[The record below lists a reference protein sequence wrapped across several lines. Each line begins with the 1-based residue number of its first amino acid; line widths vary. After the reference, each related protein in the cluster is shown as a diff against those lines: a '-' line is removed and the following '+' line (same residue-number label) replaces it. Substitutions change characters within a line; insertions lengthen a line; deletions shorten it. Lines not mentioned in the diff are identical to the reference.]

1 MEGSGHG
8 VGVAGGADDRL
19 AVKKSGH
26 GFTRIATDC
35 SRNRNPDYLSDP
47 WLALAGTIFLVP
59 LVEIHNL
66 TKIFPLGESVFG
78 GGASGQVRAVDD
90 VSLDIQSGETLGLV
104 GESGSGKST
113 LGRLVLRL
121 IEATSGT
128 IVFEGRDLF
137 AASHGEMRRLRR
149 DMQIIFQDP
158 FGSLDPRM
166 RVEDVISEPL
176 IIHERMGSSARRAR
190 VAELLRA
197 VGLDQSAM
205 IRFPH
210 EFSGGQRQR
219 IGIARA
225 LALRPKFIVADEPVS
240 ALDVSV
246 GAQIVN
252 LMAQLQREFGLTY
265 LFISHSMPVVRYL
278 ATRIAVMYRGKI
290 VEVGTTEQITE
301 RPTHPYTRSLLE
313 ATPEVM
319 A

>member
-1 MEGSGHG
+1 MPLLE
-8 VGVAGGADDRL
+8 
-19 AVKKSGH
+19 
-26 GFTRIATDC
+26 I
-35 SRNRNPDYLSDP
+35 RNL
-47 WLALAGTIFLVP
+47 IKV
-59 LVEIHNL
+59 
-66 TKIFPLGESVFG
+66 FPLGESIFG
-78 GGASGQVRAVDD
+78 GGGKGEVRAVDD
-90 VSLDIQSGETLGLV
+90 VSLNIQSGETLGLV

-121 IEATSGT
+121 IEPSSGE
-128 IVFEGRDLF
+128 ILFEGRDLL
-137 AASHGEMRRLRR
+137 AASRGEMRTLRR

-166 RVEDVISEPL
+166 RVDDVVSEPL
-176 IIHERMGSSARRAR
+176 IIHERMHSSARRTR
-190 VAELLRA
+190 VAELLKA

-205 IRFPH
+205 QRFPH

-252 LMAQLQREFGLTY
+252 LLSQLQREFGLTY

-290 VEVGTTEQITE
+290 VEVGPTTQITE
-301 RPTHPYTRSLLE
+301 RPQHAYTRSLLE
-313 ATPEVM
+313 ATPELT

>member
-1 MEGSGHG
+1 MAL
-8 VGVAGGADDRL
+8 VQVAQ
-19 AVKKSGH
+19 
-26 GFTRIATDC
+26 
-35 SRNRNPDYLSDP
+35 LS
-47 WLALAGTIFLVP
+47 
-59 LVEIHNL
+59 
-66 TKIFPLGESVFG
+66 KIYPLGESVFG
-78 GGASGQVRAVDD
+78 GGAKGEVRAVDD
-90 VSLDIQSGETLGLV
+90 VSFDIQSGETLGLV

-113 LGRLVLRL
+113 LGRLLLRL
-121 IEATSGT
+121 IEPTSGN
-128 IVFEGRDLF
+128 ILFEGRDLL
-137 AASHGEMRRLRR
+137 AATHSEMRRLRR

-166 RVEDVISEPL
+166 RVDDIIAEPL
-176 IIHERMGSSARRAR
+176 IIHERLNAPVRRER
-190 VAELLRA
+190 IAELLRA

-205 IRFPH
+205 RRFPH

-219 IGIARA
+219 VGIARA

-252 LMAQLQREFGLTY
+252 LMAQLQRDFGLTY

-290 VEVGTTEQITE
+290 VEIGDTLQITE
-301 RPTHPYTRSLLE
+301 RPAHPYTKSLLE
-313 ATPEVM
+313 ATPEVL

>member
-1 MEGSGHG
+1 
-8 VGVAGGADDRL
+8 
-19 AVKKSGH
+19 VKIRGCL
-26 GFTRIATDC
+26 T
-35 SRNRNPDYLSDP
+35 
-47 WLALAGTIFLVP
+47 GTIFLVP
-59 LVEIHNL
+59 LVEIRNL
-66 TKIFPLGESVFG
+66 TKIFPLGESIFG
-78 GGASGQVRAVDD
+78 GGARGEVHAVDD
-90 VSLDIQSGETLGLV
+90 VSFDIQPGETLGLV

-121 IEATSGT
+121 IEPSAGS
-128 IVFEGRDLF
+128 VQFEGRNLL
-137 AASHGEMRRLRR
+137 AASHGEMQRLRR
-149 DMQIIFQDP
+149 EMQIIFQDP

-166 RVEDVISEPL
+166 RVDDVIAEPL
-176 IIHERMGSSARRAR
+176 MIHERMSASERRMR

-205 IRFPH
+205 RRFPH

-290 VEVGTTEQITE
+290 VELGSTQQITE
-301 RPTHPYTRSLLE
+301 RPQHAYTRSLLE